1 VASKKALSL
10 PASTRRS
17 WVKPHADYS
26 IRRQC
31 RLAGVTR
38 SGFYYEP
45 VPETAE
51 NLHLM
56 RLIDE
61 QYLRH
66 PEFGYPRMTDW
77 LREHG
82 HKVNRKRVAR
92 LMQQMGLQAITP
104 VPHTSKP
111 ASAQDLPVFAQSC
124 EH

>member
-1 VASKKALSL
+1 MQ
-10 PASTRRS
+10 TGRRY
-17 WVKPHADYS
+17 P
-26 IRRQC
+26 IG
-31 RLAGVTR
+31 LL
-38 SGFYYEP
+38 YEP

-77 LREHG
+77 LIEHG

-92 LMQQMGLQAITP
+92 LMQRMGLQAITLDRTR
-104 VPHTSKP
+104 VNLLLDTRSTRIC
-111 ASAQDLPVFAQSC
+111 SIM
-124 EH
+124 